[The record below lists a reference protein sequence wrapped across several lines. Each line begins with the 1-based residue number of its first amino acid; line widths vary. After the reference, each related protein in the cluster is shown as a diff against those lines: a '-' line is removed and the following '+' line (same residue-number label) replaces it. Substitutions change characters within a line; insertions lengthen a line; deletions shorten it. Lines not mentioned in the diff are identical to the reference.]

1 MFFTLNEIVRWF
13 GMTVFEM
20 CLSLVA
26 WFTFSVLA
34 ALKQEN
40 VLVTASWWTVFIPLF
55 VCDGL
60 NTYFC
65 VIVFIRMYREAQ
77 YRVATFR
84 FFSSIICL
92 ICMFVFKLL
101 FCQKLNNKMGM
112 SYSQMVSPLFIVLQI
127 MMVKACQ
134 VY

>member
-34 ALKQEN
+34 VLKQEY

-55 VCDGL
+55 VCDEL
-60 NTYFC
+60 HTYFC

-101 FCQKLNNKMGM
+101 FCQKLNNKMGL
-112 SYSQMVSPLFIVLQI
+112 SYSDMVSPLFIVLQI